1 MPPNES
7 RAGLI
12 GVRVRWAAEWGGGT
26 KVLESH

>member
-7 RAGLI
+7 RAGLM
-12 GVRVRWAAEWGGGT
+12 GVRVRRGVEWGEKT